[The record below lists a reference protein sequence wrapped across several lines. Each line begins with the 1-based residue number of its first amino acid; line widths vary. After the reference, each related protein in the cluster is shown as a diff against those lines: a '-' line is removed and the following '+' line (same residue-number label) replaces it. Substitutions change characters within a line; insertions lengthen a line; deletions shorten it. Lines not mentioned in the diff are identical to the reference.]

1 MGTVRMSDL
10 LEQARSFDPSK
21 VESRTTTWAPLEEG
35 FASDAQR
42 RAAFASGYKEKGK
55 KKKDEEVEVVN
66 ELTAAEKK
74 LINMMYD
81 KKGNLTPLGKKV
93 MDHGKKKEQVEVQES
108 GHTDVASAM
117 TNVKVAMSALTK
129 MSGELAKLSP
139 EDALPSWWTN
149 KVAIAVDK
157 LDGMAD
163 YLDTQVEEVE
173 LDEARKSQGMF
184 IVLEK
189 GSKNKVIG
197 QFKDKQKAIDM
208 MKKNAGSKVIQIGK
222 FATTDGKPVDVKVG
236 DELSHTRVKLA
247 TKIKEEVELDEG
259 TWHIAKNMNPLKKR
273 MQKPIPKG
281 DLMVKFVMK
290 HIGDDELADDM
301 FDAKT
306 GTDMVPMIKS
316 AMKRLNIKEEVELD
330 EAKFSPKEIKM
341 AIGIASD
348 KRYAGGNMTGAV
360 KAIEK
365 IHKGLS
371 DHPQVRA
378 VLKRQNEAYDSDTE
392 HTKDPKSHVKL
403 NKETGKY
410 CVYDM
415 KDKKVAEFDT
425 KDEAEAYAVKN
436 HDALMNEELEE
447 AVAYKFAA
455 VDPKNLVIG
464 MASKESD
471 AKDMARRYKGAAHI
485 IKLKKPLSPKK
496 GDMMINRPLID
507 VQRAAL
513 KEETELDEGKIKDIV
528 TDVEDAM
535 GKIKYKLSQKGG
547 KFIIRV
553 SKNDEKDAQKAMK
566 MNPLYI
572 AGKLRVIPESFLIAS
587 AADRITR
594 SEARNIDPADIDVR
608 ATDKDVENASKNIIL
623 QLRKVINLRGAKP
636 VEFASGKEKVHPNV
650 AAAALTKHEN
660 MRRADD
666 KEAFQRKIARSY
678 KDLLNA
684 VKGK

>member
-10 LEQARSFDPSK
+10 LEQARSFDSSNLEPQK
-21 VESRTTTWAPLEEG
+21 TTWAPLDEG
-35 FASDAQR
+35 
-42 RAAFASGYKEKGK
+42 RAIV
-55 KKKDEEVEVVN
+55 KKDRQGSGKPMGGKLPSYMTTKSKPTKPKDRQTKKEEVEDIN

-74 LINMMYD
+74 LINLMYD

-93 MDHGKKKEQVEVQES
+93 MAHGKKEDIMAACGAPSLTGGSKVMSYDPSIEES

-129 MSGELAKLSP
+129 MSGELSKLSP

-163 YLDTQVEEVE
+163 YLDTQVEVSNVDK
-173 LDEARKSQGMF
+173 LISKIKKSG
-184 IVLEK
+184 VVKK
-189 GSKNKVIG
+189 GSMSKN
-197 QFKDKQKAIDM
+197 
-208 MKKNAGSKVIQIGK
+208 
-222 FATTDGKPVDVKVG
+222 
-236 DELSHTRVKLA
+236 
-247 TKIKEEVELDEG
+247 EEVDLDEG
-259 TWHIAKNMNPLKKR
+259 TWHIAKNMNALKKR
-273 MQKPIPKG
+273 IQKPIPKG

-378 VLKRQNEAYDSDTE
+378 VLKRQNEMYDSDTE

-436 HDALMNEELEE
+436 HDALMNEE
-447 AVAYKFAA
+447 V
-455 VDPKNLVIG
+455 
-464 MASKESD
+464 
-471 AKDMARRYKGAAHI
+471 
-485 IKLKKPLSPKK
+485 
-496 GDMMINRPLID
+496 
-507 VQRAAL
+507 
-513 KEETELDEGKIKDIV
+513 ELDEGKMKDIV

-553 SKNDEKDAQKAMK
+553 SSNDEKDAQKAMK

-572 AGKLRVIPESFLIAS
+572 AGKLRVIPESFLIA
-587 AADRITR
+587 ATVDRITR
-594 SEARNIDPADIDVR
+594 TEARDIDPADMDVR
-608 ATDKDVENASKNIIL
+608 ATSKDVENASKNIIL

>member
-1 MGTVRMSDL
+1 MGTVRMSNL

-21 VESRTTTWAPLEEG
+21 VESRTTTWAPLGEG

-42 RAAFASGYKEKGK
+42 RAAFASGYKEKDKNK
-55 KKKDEEVEVVN
+55 KEEVEDIN

-93 MDHGKKKEQVEVQES
+93 MDHGKKVAVDKFPRNVSATQGKRMESKEEVEVQES
-108 GHTDVASAM
+108 GHTDVASAQ

-129 MSGELAKLSP
+129 MSGELSKLSP

-173 LDEARKSQGMF
+173 LDELKVKD
-184 IVLEK
+184 IVIAKTGPHK
-189 GSKNKVIG
+189 GVKHTIIHDFGDGTYNVRPNDLSA
-197 QFKDKQKAIDM
+197 KQIRYKMGAAKA
-208 MKKNAGSKVIQIGK
+208 KG
-222 FATTDGKPVDVKVG
+222 TD
-236 DELSHTRVKLA
+236 LTL
-247 TKIKEEVELDEG
+247 TKEEVELDEG
-259 TWHIAKNMNPLKKR
+259 TWHIAKNMNALKKR

-365 IHKGLS
+365 MKKGLS
-371 DHPQVRA
+371 DHPQVMA
-378 VLKRQNEAYDSDTE
+378 VLKRQNE
-392 HTKDPKSHVKL
+392 
-403 NKETGKY
+403 N
-410 CVYDM
+410 
-415 KDKKVAEFDT
+415 
-425 KDEAEAYAVKN
+425 
-436 HDALMNEELEE
+436 
-447 AVAYKFAA
+447 
-455 VDPKNLVIG
+455 
-464 MASKESD
+464 
-471 AKDMARRYKGAAHI
+471 
-485 IKLKKPLSPKK
+485 
-496 GDMMINRPLID
+496 
-507 VQRAAL
+507 
-513 KEETELDEGKIKDIV
+513 LDEGKMKDIV

-587 AADRITR
+587 TVDRITR
-594 SEARNIDPADIDVR
+594 SEARDIDPADIDVR
-608 ATDKDVENASKNIIL
+608 ATDKDVDNASKNIIL

>member
-1 MGTVRMSDL
+1 
-10 LEQARSFDPSK
+10 
-21 VESRTTTWAPLEEG
+21 
-35 FASDAQR
+35 
-42 RAAFASGYKEKGK
+42 
-55 KKKDEEVEVVN
+55 
-66 ELTAAEKK
+66 
-74 LINMMYD
+74 
-81 KKGNLTPLGKKV
+81 
-93 MDHGKKKEQVEVQES
+93 
-108 GHTDVASAM
+108 
-117 TNVKVAMSALTK
+117 
-129 MSGELAKLSP
+129 
-139 EDALPSWWTN
+139 
-149 KVAIAVDK
+149 
-157 LDGMAD
+157 
-163 YLDTQVEEVE
+163 
-173 LDEARKSQGMF
+173 
-184 IVLEK
+184 
-189 GSKNKVIG
+189 
-197 QFKDKQKAIDM
+197 
-208 MKKNAGSKVIQIGK
+208 
-222 FATTDGKPVDVKVG
+222 
-236 DELSHTRVKLA
+236 
-247 TKIKEEVELDEG
+247 
-259 TWHIAKNMNPLKKR
+259 
-273 MQKPIPKG
+273 
-281 DLMVKFVMK
+281 MK

-378 VLKRQNEAYDSDTE
+378 VLKRQNEMYDSDTE

-436 HDALMNEELEE
+436 HDALMNEE
-447 AVAYKFAA
+447 V
-455 VDPKNLVIG
+455 
-464 MASKESD
+464 
-471 AKDMARRYKGAAHI
+471 
-485 IKLKKPLSPKK
+485 
-496 GDMMINRPLID
+496 
-507 VQRAAL
+507 
-513 KEETELDEGKIKDIV
+513 ELDEGKMKDIV

-553 SKNDEKDAQKAMK
+553 SSNDEKDAQKAMK

-572 AGKLRVIPESFLIAS
+572 AGKLRVIPESFLIA
-587 AADRITR
+587 ATVDRITR
-594 SEARNIDPADIDVR
+594 TEARDIDPADMDVR
-608 ATDKDVENASKNIIL
+608 ATSKDVENASKNIIL
-623 QLRKVINLRGAKP
+623 QLRKVINLRGVKP

>member
-1 MGTVRMSDL
+1 MSEL
-10 LEQARSFDPSK
+10 LEQARSFDSSSLDPQK
-21 VESRTTTWAPLEEG
+21 TTWAPLQENETDTPHKHPH
-35 FASDAQR
+35 SDDEVDER
-42 RAAFASGYKEKGK
+42 KLPMGKRMSGSASGQALNKKIKELLKTIPK
-55 KKKDEEVEVVN
+55 AQLLKYLNKEEVEDMN
-66 ELTAAEKK
+66 ELTADEKK

-93 MDHGKKKEQVEVQES
+93 MDHSKKKEQVEVQES

-129 MSGELAKLSP
+129 MSGELSKLSP

-163 YLDTQVEEVE
+163 YLDTQVEVSNVDK
-173 LDEARKSQGMF
+173 LISKIKKSG
-184 IVLEK
+184 VVKK
-189 GSKNKVIG
+189 GSMSKN
-197 QFKDKQKAIDM
+197 
-208 MKKNAGSKVIQIGK
+208 
-222 FATTDGKPVDVKVG
+222 
-236 DELSHTRVKLA
+236 
-247 TKIKEEVELDEG
+247 EEVDLDEG
-259 TWHIAKNMNPLKKR
+259 TWHIAKNMNALKKR

-290 HIGDDELADDM
+290 HIGDDELTDDM

-306 GTDMVPMIKS
+306 GTDIVPMIKS
-316 AMKRLNIKEEVELD
+316 AMKRLNIKEE
-330 EAKFSPKEIKM
+330 
-341 AIGIASD
+341 
-348 KRYAGGNMTGAV
+348 
-360 KAIEK
+360 
-365 IHKGLS
+365 
-371 DHPQVRA
+371 
-378 VLKRQNEAYDSDTE
+378 NEMYDSDAE

-436 HDALMNEELEE
+436 HDALMNEE
-447 AVAYKFAA
+447 V
-455 VDPKNLVIG
+455 
-464 MASKESD
+464 
-471 AKDMARRYKGAAHI
+471 
-485 IKLKKPLSPKK
+485 
-496 GDMMINRPLID
+496 
-507 VQRAAL
+507 
-513 KEETELDEGKIKDIV
+513 ELDEGKMKDIV

-553 SKNDEKDAQKAMK
+553 SSNDEKDAQKAMK

-572 AGKLRVIPESFLIAS
+572 AGKLRVIPESFLIA
-587 AADRITR
+587 ATVDRITR
-594 SEARNIDPADIDVR
+594 TEARDIDPADIDVR
-608 ATDKDVENASKNIIL
+608 ATDKDVDNASKNIIL
-623 QLRKVINLRGAKP
+623 QLRKVINLRGVKP

>member
-1 MGTVRMSDL
+1 MSEL
-10 LEQARSFDPSK
+10 LEQARSFDSSNLDPQK
-21 VESRTTTWAPLEEG
+21 TTWAPLDEG
-35 FASDAQR
+35 
-42 RAAFASGYKEKGK
+42 RAIV
-55 KKKDEEVEVVN
+55 KKDRQGSGKPMGGKLPSYMTTKSKPTKPKDRQTKKEEVEDIN

-74 LINMMYD
+74 LINLMYD

-93 MDHGKKKEQVEVQES
+93 MAHGKKEDIMAACGAPSLTGGSKVMSYDPSIEES

-129 MSGELAKLSP
+129 MSGELSKLSP

-173 LDEARKSQGMF
+173 LDELKVKD
-184 IVLEK
+184 IVIAKTGPHK
-189 GSKNKVIG
+189 GVKHTIIHDFGDGTYNVRPNDLSA
-197 QFKDKQKAIDM
+197 KQIRYKMGAAKA
-208 MKKNAGSKVIQIGK
+208 KG
-222 FATTDGKPVDVKVG
+222 TD
-236 DELSHTRVKLA
+236 LTL
-247 TKIKEEVELDEG
+247 TKEEVELDEG
-259 TWHIAKNMNPLKKR
+259 TWHIAKNMNALKKR

-365 IHKGLS
+365 MKKGLS

-378 VLKRQNEAYDSDTE
+378 VLKRQNE
-392 HTKDPKSHVKL
+392 
-403 NKETGKY
+403 N
-410 CVYDM
+410 
-415 KDKKVAEFDT
+415 
-425 KDEAEAYAVKN
+425 
-436 HDALMNEELEE
+436 
-447 AVAYKFAA
+447 
-455 VDPKNLVIG
+455 
-464 MASKESD
+464 
-471 AKDMARRYKGAAHI
+471 
-485 IKLKKPLSPKK
+485 
-496 GDMMINRPLID
+496 
-507 VQRAAL
+507 
-513 KEETELDEGKIKDIV
+513 LDEGKMKDIV

-587 AADRITR
+587 TVDRITR
-594 SEARNIDPADIDVR
+594 SEARDIDPADIDVR
-608 ATDKDVENASKNIIL
+608 ATDKDVDNASKNIIL

-666 KEAFQRKIARSY
+666 KEAFQRRIARSY

>member
-1 MGTVRMSDL
+1 MGTVRMSNL

-21 VESRTTTWAPLEEG
+21 VESRTTTWAPLGEG

-42 RAAFASGYKEKGK
+42 RAAFASGYKEKDKNK
-55 KKKDEEVEVVN
+55 KEEVEDIN

-93 MDHGKKKEQVEVQES
+93 MDHGKKVAVDKFPRNVSATQGKRMESKEEVEVQES
-108 GHTDVASAM
+108 GHTDVASAQ

-129 MSGELAKLSP
+129 MSGELSKLSP

-173 LDEARKSQGMF
+173 LDELKVKD
-184 IVLEK
+184 IVIAKTGPHK
-189 GSKNKVIG
+189 GVKHTIIHDFGDGTYNVRPNDLSA
-197 QFKDKQKAIDM
+197 KQIRYKMGAAKA
-208 MKKNAGSKVIQIGK
+208 KG
-222 FATTDGKPVDVKVG
+222 TD
-236 DELSHTRVKLA
+236 LTL
-247 TKIKEEVELDEG
+247 TKEEVELDEG
-259 TWHIAKNMNPLKKR
+259 TWHIAKNMNALKKR

-365 IHKGLS
+365 MKKGLS
-371 DHPQVRA
+371 DHPQVMA
-378 VLKRQNEAYDSDTE
+378 VLKRQNE
-392 HTKDPKSHVKL
+392 
-403 NKETGKY
+403 N
-410 CVYDM
+410 
-415 KDKKVAEFDT
+415 
-425 KDEAEAYAVKN
+425 
-436 HDALMNEELEE
+436 
-447 AVAYKFAA
+447 
-455 VDPKNLVIG
+455 
-464 MASKESD
+464 
-471 AKDMARRYKGAAHI
+471 
-485 IKLKKPLSPKK
+485 
-496 GDMMINRPLID
+496 
-507 VQRAAL
+507 
-513 KEETELDEGKIKDIV
+513 LDEGKMKDIV

-587 AADRITR
+587 TVDRITR
-594 SEARNIDPADIDVR
+594 SEARDIDPADIDVR
-608 ATDKDVENASKNIIL
+608 ATDKDVDNASKNIIL

-678 KDLLNA
+678 KDLLSA

>member
-55 KKKDEEVEVVN
+55 KKKEEEVEVVN

-81 KKGNLTPLGKKV
+81 NKGNLTPLGKKV

-163 YLDTQVEEVE
+163 YLDTQVEEVK
-173 LDEARKSQGMF
+173 LDELKVKDIVIAKTGPHKGVKHTIIHDFGDGTYNIKPNDLSARQIRYKMGAAKA
-184 IVLEK
+184 K
-189 GSKNKVIG
+189 G
-197 QFKDKQKAIDM
+197 
-208 MKKNAGSKVIQIGK
+208 
-222 FATTDGKPVDVKVG
+222 TD
-236 DELSHTRVKLA
+236 LTL
-247 TKIKEEVELDEG
+247 TKEEVELDEG
-259 TWHIAKNMNPLKKR
+259 TWHIAKNMNALKKR

-378 VLKRQNEAYDSDTE
+378 VLKRQNEMYDSDAE

-436 HDALMNEELEE
+436 HDALMNEE
-447 AVAYKFAA
+447 V
-455 VDPKNLVIG
+455 
-464 MASKESD
+464 
-471 AKDMARRYKGAAHI
+471 
-485 IKLKKPLSPKK
+485 
-496 GDMMINRPLID
+496 
-507 VQRAAL
+507 
-513 KEETELDEGKIKDIV
+513 ELDEGKIKDIV

-587 AADRITR
+587 AVDRITR
-594 SEARNIDPADIDVR
+594 SEARDIDPADIDVR
-608 ATDKDVENASKNIIL
+608 ATDKDVDNASKNIIL

>member
-1 MGTVRMSDL
+1 MSEL
-10 LEQARSFDPSK
+10 LEQARSFDSSNLDPQK
-21 VESRTTTWAPLEEG
+21 TTWAPLDEG
-35 FASDAQR
+35 
-42 RAAFASGYKEKGK
+42 RAIV
-55 KKKDEEVEVVN
+55 KKDRQGSGKPMGGKLPSYMTTKSKPTKPKDRQTKKEEVEDIN

-74 LINMMYD
+74 LINLMYD

-93 MDHGKKKEQVEVQES
+93 MAHGKKEDIMAACGAPSLTGGSKVMSYDPSIEES

-129 MSGELAKLSP
+129 MSGELSKLSP

-163 YLDTQVEEVE
+163 YLDTQVEVSNVDK
-173 LDEARKSQGMF
+173 LISKIKKSG
-184 IVLEK
+184 VVKK
-189 GSKNKVIG
+189 GSMSKN
-197 QFKDKQKAIDM
+197 
-208 MKKNAGSKVIQIGK
+208 
-222 FATTDGKPVDVKVG
+222 
-236 DELSHTRVKLA
+236 
-247 TKIKEEVELDEG
+247 EEVDLDEG
-259 TWHIAKNMNPLKKR
+259 TWHIAKNMNALKKR
-273 MQKPIPKG
+273 IQKPIPKG

-378 VLKRQNEAYDSDTE
+378 VLKRQNEMYDSDTE

-436 HDALMNEELEE
+436 HDALMNEE
-447 AVAYKFAA
+447 V
-455 VDPKNLVIG
+455 
-464 MASKESD
+464 
-471 AKDMARRYKGAAHI
+471 
-485 IKLKKPLSPKK
+485 
-496 GDMMINRPLID
+496 
-507 VQRAAL
+507 
-513 KEETELDEGKIKDIV
+513 ELDEGKMKDIV

-553 SKNDEKDAQKAMK
+553 SSNDEKDAQKAMK

-572 AGKLRVIPESFLIAS
+572 AGKLRVIPESFLIA
-587 AADRITR
+587 ATVDRITR
-594 SEARNIDPADIDVR
+594 TEARDIDPADMDVR
-608 ATDKDVENASKNIIL
+608 ATSKDVENASKNIIL

>member
-1 MGTVRMSDL
+1 MSDL

-42 RAAFASGYKEKGK
+42 RAAFASGYKEKDKNK
-55 KKKDEEVEVVN
+55 KEEVENIN
-66 ELTAAEKK
+66 ELSAADKK
-74 LINMMYD
+74 LINLMYD
-81 KKGNLTPLGKKV
+81 KKGKLTKLGKKV
-93 MDHGKKKEQVEVQES
+93 MDAGQANSMWRKSGKLDERNESVEVQES

-173 LDEARKSQGMF
+173 LDELKVKDIVIAKTGPHKGVKHTIIHDFGDGTYNVRPNDLSARQIRYKMGAAKA
-184 IVLEK
+184 K
-189 GSKNKVIG
+189 G
-197 QFKDKQKAIDM
+197 
-208 MKKNAGSKVIQIGK
+208 
-222 FATTDGKPVDVKVG
+222 TD
-236 DELSHTRVKLA
+236 LTL
-247 TKIKEEVELDEG
+247 TKEEVELDEG
-259 TWHIAKNMNPLKKR
+259 TWHIAKNMNALKKR

-365 IHKGLS
+365 MKKGLS
-371 DHPQVRA
+371 DHPQVVA
-378 VLKRQNEAYDSDTE
+378 VLKRQNENLDES
-392 HTKDPKSHVKL
+392 K
-403 NKETGKY
+403 
-410 CVYDM
+410 M
-415 KDKKVAEFDT
+415 KD
-425 KDEAEAYAVKN
+425 
-436 HDALMNEELEE
+436 L
-447 AVAYKFAA
+447 
-455 VDPKNLVIG
+455 
-464 MASKESD
+464 
-471 AKDMARRYKGAAHI
+471 
-485 IKLKKPLSPKK
+485 
-496 GDMMINRPLID
+496 
-507 VQRAAL
+507 
-513 KEETELDEGKIKDIV
+513 V

-535 GKIKYKLSQKGG
+535 GKIRYKLSQKGG
-547 KFIIRV
+547 KFIIKV
-553 SKNDEKDAQKAMK
+553 SSNDEKDAQKAMK
-566 MNPLYI
+566 MNPLYV
-572 AGKLRVIPESFLIAS
+572 AGKLRVVSEEIDRSALIA
-587 AADRITR
+587 ATVNRITR
-594 SEARNIDPADIDVR
+594 TEARDIDPADIDVR
-608 ATDKDVENASKNIIL
+608 ATDKDVDNASKNIIL
-623 QLRKVINLRGAKP
+623 QLRKVINLRGVKP

>member
-10 LEQARSFDPSK
+10 LEQARSFDSSNLEPQK
-21 VESRTTTWAPLEEG
+21 TTWAPLQENETDTPHKHPH
-35 FASDAQR
+35 SDDEVDER
-42 RAAFASGYKEKGK
+42 KLPMGKRMSGSASGQALNKKIKELLKTIPK
-55 KKKDEEVEVVN
+55 AQLLKYLNKEEVEDMN
-66 ELTAAEKK
+66 ELTADEKK

-93 MDHGKKKEQVEVQES
+93 MDHKKEEVEVQES

-129 MSGELAKLSP
+129 MSGELSKLSP

-163 YLDTQVEEVE
+163 YLDTQVEVSNVDK
-173 LDEARKSQGMF
+173 LISKIKKSG
-184 IVLEK
+184 VVKK
-189 GSKNKVIG
+189 GSMSKN
-197 QFKDKQKAIDM
+197 
-208 MKKNAGSKVIQIGK
+208 
-222 FATTDGKPVDVKVG
+222 
-236 DELSHTRVKLA
+236 
-247 TKIKEEVELDEG
+247 EEVELDEG
-259 TWHIAKNMNPLKKR
+259 TWHIAKNMNALKKR

-290 HIGDDELADDM
+290 HIGDDLLADDM

-365 IHKGLS
+365 IKKGLS
-371 DHPQVRA
+371 DHPQVMA
-378 VLKRQNEAYDSDTE
+378 VLKRQNEEVELDENKSLI
-392 HTKDPKSHVKL
+392 KDYEKYMSQSGKKSHNAFDYL
-403 NKETGKY
+403 MSMPKY
-410 CVYDM
+410 KHM
-415 KDKKVAEFDT
+415 SKDQMT
-425 KDEAEAYAVKN
+425 KI
-436 HDALMNEELEE
+436 
-447 AVAYKFAA
+447 
-455 VDPKNLVIG
+455 IG
-464 MASKESD
+464 D
-471 AKDMARRYKGAAHI
+471 AKRKGI
-485 IKLKKPLSPKK
+485 F
-496 GDMMINRPLID
+496 
-507 VQRAAL
+507 
-513 KEETELDEGKIKDIV
+513 KEEVELDEGKMKDIV

-535 GKIKYKLSQKGG
+535 GKIKYKMSQKGG
-547 KFIIRV
+547 KLIIKV
-553 SKNDEKDAQKAMK
+553 SSNDEKDAQKAMK

-572 AGKLRVIPESFLIAS
+572 AGKLRVVSESFLIA
-587 AADRITR
+587 ATVNRITR
-594 SEARNIDPADIDVR
+594 TEARDIDPADIDVR
-608 ATDKDVENASKNIIL
+608 ATDKDVDNASKNIIL
-623 QLRKVINLRGAKP
+623 QLRKVINLRGVKP

>member
-1 MGTVRMSDL
+1 MGTVRMSNL

-21 VESRTTTWAPLEEG
+21 VESRTTTWAPLGEG

-42 RAAFASGYKEKGK
+42 RAAFASGYKEKDKNK
-55 KKKDEEVEVVN
+55 KEEVEDIN

-93 MDHGKKKEQVEVQES
+93 MDHGKKVAVDKFPRNVSATQGKRMESKEEVEVQES
-108 GHTDVASAM
+108 GHTDVASAQ

-129 MSGELAKLSP
+129 MSGELSKLSP

-173 LDEARKSQGMF
+173 LDELKVKD
-184 IVLEK
+184 IVIAKTGPHK
-189 GSKNKVIG
+189 GVKHTIIHDFGDGTYNVRPNDLSA
-197 QFKDKQKAIDM
+197 KQIRYKMGAAKA
-208 MKKNAGSKVIQIGK
+208 KG
-222 FATTDGKPVDVKVG
+222 TD
-236 DELSHTRVKLA
+236 LTL
-247 TKIKEEVELDEG
+247 TKEEVELDEG
-259 TWHIAKNMNPLKKR
+259 TWHIAKNMNALKKR

-365 IHKGLS
+365 MKKGLS
-371 DHPQVRA
+371 DHPQVMA
-378 VLKRQNEAYDSDTE
+378 VLKRQNE
-392 HTKDPKSHVKL
+392 
-403 NKETGKY
+403 N
-410 CVYDM
+410 
-415 KDKKVAEFDT
+415 
-425 KDEAEAYAVKN
+425 
-436 HDALMNEELEE
+436 
-447 AVAYKFAA
+447 
-455 VDPKNLVIG
+455 
-464 MASKESD
+464 
-471 AKDMARRYKGAAHI
+471 
-485 IKLKKPLSPKK
+485 
-496 GDMMINRPLID
+496 
-507 VQRAAL
+507 
-513 KEETELDEGKIKDIV
+513 LDEGKMKDIV

-587 AADRITR
+587 TVDRITR
-594 SEARNIDPADIDVR
+594 SEARDIDPADIDVR
-608 ATDKDVENASKNIIL
+608 ATDKDVDNASKNIIL

-666 KEAFQRKIARSY
+666 KEAFQRRIARSY

>member
-1 MGTVRMSDL
+1 MGTVRMSNL

-21 VESRTTTWAPLEEG
+21 VESRTTTWAPLGEG

-42 RAAFASGYKEKGK
+42 RAAFASGYKEKDKNK
-55 KKKDEEVEVVN
+55 KEEVEDIN
-66 ELTAAEKK
+66 ELTATEKK

-93 MDHGKKKEQVEVQES
+93 MDHGKKVAVDKFPRNVSATQGKRMESKEEVEVQES
-108 GHTDVASAM
+108 GHTDVASAQ

-129 MSGELAKLSP
+129 MSGELSKLSP

-173 LDEARKSQGMF
+173 LDELKVKD
-184 IVLEK
+184 IVIAKTGPHK
-189 GSKNKVIG
+189 GVKHTIIHDFGDGTYNVRPNDLSA
-197 QFKDKQKAIDM
+197 KQIRYKMGAAKA
-208 MKKNAGSKVIQIGK
+208 KG
-222 FATTDGKPVDVKVG
+222 TD
-236 DELSHTRVKLA
+236 LTL
-247 TKIKEEVELDEG
+247 TKEEVELDEG
-259 TWHIAKNMNPLKKR
+259 TWHIAKNMNALKKR

-365 IHKGLS
+365 MKKGLS
-371 DHPQVRA
+371 DHPQVMA
-378 VLKRQNEAYDSDTE
+378 VLKRQNE
-392 HTKDPKSHVKL
+392 
-403 NKETGKY
+403 N
-410 CVYDM
+410 
-415 KDKKVAEFDT
+415 
-425 KDEAEAYAVKN
+425 
-436 HDALMNEELEE
+436 
-447 AVAYKFAA
+447 
-455 VDPKNLVIG
+455 
-464 MASKESD
+464 
-471 AKDMARRYKGAAHI
+471 
-485 IKLKKPLSPKK
+485 
-496 GDMMINRPLID
+496 
-507 VQRAAL
+507 
-513 KEETELDEGKIKDIV
+513 LDEGKMKDIV

-587 AADRITR
+587 TVDRITR
-594 SEARNIDPADIDVR
+594 SEARDIDPADIDVR
-608 ATDKDVENASKNIIL
+608 ATDKDVDNASKNIIL

-666 KEAFQRKIARSY
+666 KEAFQRRIARSY

>member
-163 YLDTQVEEVE
+163 YLDTQV
-173 LDEARKSQGMF
+173 
-184 IVLEK
+184 
-189 GSKNKVIG
+189 
-197 QFKDKQKAIDM
+197 
-208 MKKNAGSKVIQIGK
+208 
-222 FATTDGKPVDVKVG
+222 
-236 DELSHTRVKLA
+236 
-247 TKIKEEVELDEG
+247 EEVELDEG

>member
-1 MGTVRMSDL
+1 MRMSEL
-10 LEQARSFDPSK
+10 LNEVNKFELD
-21 VESRTTTWAPLEEG
+21 EG
-35 FASDAQR
+35 FSPKEIKMAIGIASDPRYKGGNMTGAVNAIDKVKKGLSDHPKVAAVLKRQNEDTNEAVSPAQQ
-42 RAAFASGYKEKGK
+42 AAIAISKKEKTKNEVLDKDDEKTVGDVVKGLK
-55 KKKDEEVEVVN
+55 KAVKAHQGQVKNLTKDIQDQVELD
-66 ELTAAEKK
+66 ELTSDEKRLMAK
-74 LINMMYD
+74 MFD

-93 MDHGKKKEQVEVQES
+93 MDQGKKEEVEENALDIQNESDYTIDEGKMKDLAMKIDRVASNMRKDRMMKPFADKFKKDAMKSMNVRKSLEKVLPDYVAGKTLDKVMKEEVEVQES

-129 MSGELAKLSP
+129 MSGELSKLSP

-163 YLDTQVEEVE
+163 YLDTQVEVSNVDK
-173 LDEARKSQGMF
+173 LISKIKKSG
-184 IVLEK
+184 VVKK
-189 GSKNKVIG
+189 GSMSKN
-197 QFKDKQKAIDM
+197 
-208 MKKNAGSKVIQIGK
+208 
-222 FATTDGKPVDVKVG
+222 
-236 DELSHTRVKLA
+236 
-247 TKIKEEVELDEG
+247 EEVELDEG
-259 TWHIAKNMNPLKKR
+259 TWHIAKNMNALKKR

-330 EAKFSPKEIKM
+330 EGKM
-341 AIGIASD
+341 
-348 KRYAGGNMTGAV
+348 
-360 KAIEK
+360 
-365 IHKGLS
+365 
-371 DHPQVRA
+371 
-378 VLKRQNEAYDSDTE
+378 
-392 HTKDPKSHVKL
+392 
-403 NKETGKY
+403 
-410 CVYDM
+410 
-415 KDKKVAEFDT
+415 
-425 KDEAEAYAVKN
+425 
-436 HDALMNEELEE
+436 
-447 AVAYKFAA
+447 
-455 VDPKNLVIG
+455 
-464 MASKESD
+464 
-471 AKDMARRYKGAAHI
+471 
-485 IKLKKPLSPKK
+485 
-496 GDMMINRPLID
+496 
-507 VQRAAL
+507 
-513 KEETELDEGKIKDIV
+513 KDIV

-547 KFIIRV
+547 KLIIKV
-553 SKNDEKDAQKAMK
+553 SSNDERDAQKAMK

-572 AGKLRVIPESFLIAS
+572 AGKLRVVSESFLIA
-587 AADRITR
+587 ATVNRITR
-594 SEARNIDPADIDVR
+594 TEARDIDPADIDVR
-608 ATDKDVENASKNIIL
+608 ATDKDVDNASKNIIL
-623 QLRKVINLRGAKP
+623 QLRKVINLRGVKP

>member
-129 MSGELAKLSP
+129 MSGELSKLSP

-173 LDEARKSQGMF
+173 LDE
-184 IVLEK
+184 
-189 GSKNKVIG
+189 
-197 QFKDKQKAIDM
+197 
-208 MKKNAGSKVIQIGK
+208 
-222 FATTDGKPVDVKVG
+222 
-236 DELSHTRVKLA
+236 
-247 TKIKEEVELDEG
+247 G
-259 TWHIAKNMNPLKKR
+259 TWHIAKNMNALKKR

-360 KAIEK
+360 KAIEN

-471 AKDMARRYKGAAHI
+471 AKDMAHRYKGAAHI

-513 KEETELDEGKIKDIV
+513 KEETELDEGKMKDLAMKIDRVASNMRKDRMMKPFVDKFKKDAMKTLDVRKSLEKVIPKTSTVTYGQINYALTKEDFDEGKIKDIV

-587 AADRITR
+587 TVDRITR
-594 SEARNIDPADIDVR
+594 SEARDIDPADIDVR

>member
-1 MGTVRMSDL
+1 MGTVRMSNL

-93 MDHGKKKEQVEVQES
+93 MDHGKKVAVDKFPRNVSATQGKRMESKEEVEVQES
-108 GHTDVASAM
+108 GHTDVASAQ

-129 MSGELAKLSP
+129 MSGELSKLSP

-173 LDEARKSQGMF
+173 LDELKVKD
-184 IVLEK
+184 IVIAKTGPHK
-189 GSKNKVIG
+189 GVKHTIIHDFGDGTYNIKPNDLSA
-197 QFKDKQKAIDM
+197 KQIRYKMGAAKA
-208 MKKNAGSKVIQIGK
+208 KG
-222 FATTDGKPVDVKVG
+222 TD
-236 DELSHTRVKLA
+236 LTL
-247 TKIKEEVELDEG
+247 TKEEVELDEG
-259 TWHIAKNMNPLKKR
+259 TWHIAKNMNALKKR

-365 IHKGLS
+365 MKKGLS
-371 DHPQVRA
+371 DHPQVMA
-378 VLKRQNEAYDSDTE
+378 VLKRQNE
-392 HTKDPKSHVKL
+392 
-403 NKETGKY
+403 N
-410 CVYDM
+410 
-415 KDKKVAEFDT
+415 
-425 KDEAEAYAVKN
+425 
-436 HDALMNEELEE
+436 
-447 AVAYKFAA
+447 
-455 VDPKNLVIG
+455 
-464 MASKESD
+464 
-471 AKDMARRYKGAAHI
+471 
-485 IKLKKPLSPKK
+485 
-496 GDMMINRPLID
+496 
-507 VQRAAL
+507 
-513 KEETELDEGKIKDIV
+513 LDEGKMKDIV

-587 AADRITR
+587 TVDRITR
-594 SEARNIDPADIDVR
+594 SEARDIDPADIDVR
-608 ATDKDVENASKNIIL
+608 ATDKDVDNASKNIIL

-666 KEAFQRKIARSY
+666 KEAFQRRIARSY

>member
-1 MGTVRMSDL
+1 MSEL
-10 LEQARSFDPSK
+10 LEQARSFDSSNLDPQK
-21 VESRTTTWAPLEEG
+21 TTWAPLDEG
-35 FASDAQR
+35 
-42 RAAFASGYKEKGK
+42 RAIV
-55 KKKDEEVEVVN
+55 KKDRQGSGKPMGGKLPSYMTTKSKPTKPKDRQTKKEEVEDIN

-74 LINMMYD
+74 LINLMYD

-93 MDHGKKKEQVEVQES
+93 MAHGKKEDIMAACGAPSLTGGSKVMSYDPSIEES

-129 MSGELAKLSP
+129 MSGELSKLSP

-163 YLDTQVEEVE
+163 YLDTQVEVSNVDK
-173 LDEARKSQGMF
+173 LISKIKKSG
-184 IVLEK
+184 VVKK
-189 GSKNKVIG
+189 GSMSKN
-197 QFKDKQKAIDM
+197 
-208 MKKNAGSKVIQIGK
+208 
-222 FATTDGKPVDVKVG
+222 
-236 DELSHTRVKLA
+236 
-247 TKIKEEVELDEG
+247 EEVDLDEG
-259 TWHIAKNMNPLKKR
+259 TWHIAKNMNALKKR

-378 VLKRQNEAYDSDTE
+378 VLKRQNEMYDSDTE

-436 HDALMNEELEE
+436 HDALMNEE
-447 AVAYKFAA
+447 V
-455 VDPKNLVIG
+455 
-464 MASKESD
+464 
-471 AKDMARRYKGAAHI
+471 
-485 IKLKKPLSPKK
+485 
-496 GDMMINRPLID
+496 
-507 VQRAAL
+507 
-513 KEETELDEGKIKDIV
+513 ELDEGKMKDIV

-553 SKNDEKDAQKAMK
+553 SSNDEKDAQKAMK

-572 AGKLRVIPESFLIAS
+572 AGKLRVIPESFLIA
-587 AADRITR
+587 ATVDRITR
-594 SEARNIDPADIDVR
+594 TEARDIDPADMDVR
-608 ATDKDVENASKNIIL
+608 ATSKDVENASKNIIL

>member
-1 MGTVRMSDL
+1 MGTVRMSNL

-21 VESRTTTWAPLEEG
+21 VESRTTTWAPLGEG

-42 RAAFASGYKEKGK
+42 RAAFASGYKEKDKNK
-55 KKKDEEVEVVN
+55 KEEVEDIN

-93 MDHGKKKEQVEVQES
+93 MDHGKKVAVDKFPRNVSATQGKRMESKEEVEVQES
-108 GHTDVASAM
+108 GHTDVASAQ

-129 MSGELAKLSP
+129 MSGELSKLSP

-173 LDEARKSQGMF
+173 LDELKVKDIVIAKTGPHKGVKHTIIHDFGDGTYNVRPNDLSARQIRYKMGAAKA
-184 IVLEK
+184 K
-189 GSKNKVIG
+189 G
-197 QFKDKQKAIDM
+197 
-208 MKKNAGSKVIQIGK
+208 
-222 FATTDGKPVDVKVG
+222 TD
-236 DELSHTRVKLA
+236 LTL
-247 TKIKEEVELDEG
+247 TKEEVELDEG
-259 TWHIAKNMNPLKKR
+259 TWHIAKNMNALKKR

-365 IHKGLS
+365 MKKGLS
-371 DHPQVRA
+371 DHPQVMA
-378 VLKRQNEAYDSDTE
+378 VLKRQNE
-392 HTKDPKSHVKL
+392 
-403 NKETGKY
+403 N
-410 CVYDM
+410 
-415 KDKKVAEFDT
+415 
-425 KDEAEAYAVKN
+425 
-436 HDALMNEELEE
+436 
-447 AVAYKFAA
+447 
-455 VDPKNLVIG
+455 
-464 MASKESD
+464 
-471 AKDMARRYKGAAHI
+471 
-485 IKLKKPLSPKK
+485 
-496 GDMMINRPLID
+496 
-507 VQRAAL
+507 
-513 KEETELDEGKIKDIV
+513 LDEGKMKDIV

-587 AADRITR
+587 TVDRITR
-594 SEARNIDPADIDVR
+594 SEARDIDPADIDVR
-608 ATDKDVENASKNIIL
+608 ATDKDVDNASKNIIL

-666 KEAFQRKIARSY
+666 KEAFQRRIARSY

>member
-10 LEQARSFDPSK
+10 LEQARSFDSSK
-21 VESRTTTWAPLEEG
+21 AELQKTSWAPLEEYKIDTPHNQPIIEEIDLDERKLPMG
-35 FASDAQR
+35 KRMSGS
-42 RAAFASGYKEKGK
+42 ASGQALNKKIKELLKTIPK
-55 KKKDEEVEVVN
+55 AQLLKYLNKEEVEDMN
-66 ELTAAEKK
+66 ELTADEKK

-93 MDHGKKKEQVEVQES
+93 MDHKKEEVEVQES
-108 GHTDVASAM
+108 GHTDVASAQ

-163 YLDTQVEEVE
+163 YLDTQVEVSNVDK
-173 LDEARKSQGMF
+173 LISKIKKSG
-184 IVLEK
+184 VVKK
-189 GSKNKVIG
+189 GSMSKN
-197 QFKDKQKAIDM
+197 
-208 MKKNAGSKVIQIGK
+208 
-222 FATTDGKPVDVKVG
+222 
-236 DELSHTRVKLA
+236 
-247 TKIKEEVELDEG
+247 EEVDLDEG
-259 TWHIAKNMNPLKKR
+259 TWHIAKNMNALKKR

-290 HIGDDELADDM
+290 HIGDDELTDDM

-306 GTDMVPMIKS
+306 GTDIVPMIKS

-365 IHKGLS
+365 MKKGLS

-378 VLKRQNEAYDSDTE
+378 VLKRQNEMYDSDTE

-436 HDALMNEELEE
+436 HDALMNEE
-447 AVAYKFAA
+447 V
-455 VDPKNLVIG
+455 
-464 MASKESD
+464 
-471 AKDMARRYKGAAHI
+471 
-485 IKLKKPLSPKK
+485 
-496 GDMMINRPLID
+496 
-507 VQRAAL
+507 
-513 KEETELDEGKIKDIV
+513 ELDEGKMKDII

-535 GKIKYKLSQKGG
+535 GKIRYKLSQKGG
-547 KFIIRV
+547 KFIIKV
-553 SKNDEKDAQKAMK
+553 SSNDEKDAQKAMK

-572 AGKLRVIPESFLIAS
+572 AGKLRVVSESFLIA
-587 AADRITR
+587 ATVDRITR
-594 SEARNIDPADIDVR
+594 TEARDIDPADIDVR
-608 ATDKDVENASKNIIL
+608 ATDKDVDNASKNIIL
-623 QLRKVINLRGAKP
+623 QLRKVINLRGVKP

>member
-1 MGTVRMSDL
+1 MGTVRMSNL

-21 VESRTTTWAPLEEG
+21 VESRTTTWAPLGEG

-42 RAAFASGYKEKGK
+42 RAAFASGYKEKDKNK
-55 KKKDEEVEVVN
+55 KEEVEDIN

-93 MDHGKKKEQVEVQES
+93 MDHGKKVAVDKFPRNVSATQGKRMESKEEVEVQES
-108 GHTDVASAM
+108 GHTDVASAQ

-129 MSGELAKLSP
+129 MSGELSKLSP

-173 LDEARKSQGMF
+173 LDELKVKD
-184 IVLEK
+184 IVIAKTGPHK
-189 GSKNKVIG
+189 GVKHTIIHDFGDGTYNVRPNDLSA
-197 QFKDKQKAIDM
+197 KQIRYKMGAAKA
-208 MKKNAGSKVIQIGK
+208 KG
-222 FATTDGKPVDVKVG
+222 TD
-236 DELSHTRVKLA
+236 LTL
-247 TKIKEEVELDEG
+247 TKEEVEIDEG
-259 TWHIAKNMNPLKKR
+259 TWHIAKNMNALKKR

-365 IHKGLS
+365 MKKGLS
-371 DHPQVRA
+371 DHPQVMA
-378 VLKRQNEAYDSDTE
+378 VLKRQNE
-392 HTKDPKSHVKL
+392 
-403 NKETGKY
+403 N
-410 CVYDM
+410 
-415 KDKKVAEFDT
+415 
-425 KDEAEAYAVKN
+425 
-436 HDALMNEELEE
+436 
-447 AVAYKFAA
+447 
-455 VDPKNLVIG
+455 
-464 MASKESD
+464 
-471 AKDMARRYKGAAHI
+471 
-485 IKLKKPLSPKK
+485 
-496 GDMMINRPLID
+496 
-507 VQRAAL
+507 
-513 KEETELDEGKIKDIV
+513 LDEGKMKDIV

-587 AADRITR
+587 TVDRITR
-594 SEARNIDPADIDVR
+594 SEARDIDPADIDVR
-608 ATDKDVENASKNIIL
+608 ATDKDVDNASKNIIL

-666 KEAFQRKIARSY
+666 KEAFQRRIARSY

>member
-173 LDEARKSQGMF
+173 LDE
-184 IVLEK
+184 
-189 GSKNKVIG
+189 
-197 QFKDKQKAIDM
+197 
-208 MKKNAGSKVIQIGK
+208 
-222 FATTDGKPVDVKVG
+222 
-236 DELSHTRVKLA
+236 
-247 TKIKEEVELDEG
+247 G

-290 HIGDDELADDM
+290 HIGDDILSDDM

-436 HDALMNEELEE
+436 HDALMNEELDE

-513 KEETELDEGKIKDIV
+513 KEETELNEGKMKDIV

>member
-10 LEQARSFDPSK
+10 LEQARSFDSSNLEPQK
-21 VESRTTTWAPLEEG
+21 TTWAPLQENETDTPHKHPH
-35 FASDAQR
+35 SDDEVDER
-42 RAAFASGYKEKGK
+42 KLPMGKRMSGSASGQALNKKIKELLKTIPK
-55 KKKDEEVEVVN
+55 PQLLKYLNKEEVEDMN
-66 ELTAAEKK
+66 ELTADEKK

-93 MDHGKKKEQVEVQES
+93 MDHKKEEVEVQES

-129 MSGELAKLSP
+129 MSGELSKLSP

-163 YLDTQVEEVE
+163 YLDTQVEVSNVDK
-173 LDEARKSQGMF
+173 LISKIKKSG
-184 IVLEK
+184 VVKK
-189 GSKNKVIG
+189 GSMSKN
-197 QFKDKQKAIDM
+197 
-208 MKKNAGSKVIQIGK
+208 
-222 FATTDGKPVDVKVG
+222 
-236 DELSHTRVKLA
+236 
-247 TKIKEEVELDEG
+247 EEVELDEG
-259 TWHIAKNMNPLKKR
+259 TWHIAKNMNALKKR

-290 HIGDDELADDM
+290 HIGDDLLADDM

-365 IHKGLS
+365 MKKGLS
-371 DHPQVRA
+371 DHPQVMA
-378 VLKRQNEAYDSDTE
+378 VLKRQNEE
-392 HTKDPKSHVKL
+392 V
-403 NKETGKY
+403 
-410 CVYDM
+410 
-415 KDKKVAEFDT
+415 
-425 KDEAEAYAVKN
+425 
-436 HDALMNEELEE
+436 
-447 AVAYKFAA
+447 
-455 VDPKNLVIG
+455 
-464 MASKESD
+464 
-471 AKDMARRYKGAAHI
+471 
-485 IKLKKPLSPKK
+485 
-496 GDMMINRPLID
+496 
-507 VQRAAL
+507 
-513 KEETELDEGKIKDIV
+513 ELDEGKMKDIV

-535 GKIKYKLSQKGG
+535 GKIKYKMSQKGG
-547 KFIIRV
+547 KLIIKV
-553 SKNDEKDAQKAMK
+553 SSNDEKDAQKAMK

-572 AGKLRVIPESFLIAS
+572 AGKLRVVSESFLIA
-587 AADRITR
+587 ATVNRITR
-594 SEARNIDPADIDVR
+594 TEARDIDPADIDVR
-608 ATDKDVENASKNIIL
+608 ATDKDVDNASKNIIL
-623 QLRKVINLRGAKP
+623 QLRKVINLRGVKP

>member
-173 LDEARKSQGMF
+173 LDE
-184 IVLEK
+184 
-189 GSKNKVIG
+189 
-197 QFKDKQKAIDM
+197 
-208 MKKNAGSKVIQIGK
+208 
-222 FATTDGKPVDVKVG
+222 
-236 DELSHTRVKLA
+236 
-247 TKIKEEVELDEG
+247 G

-290 HIGDDELADDM
+290 HIGDDILSDDM

-436 HDALMNEELEE
+436 HDALMNEELDE

-513 KEETELDEGKIKDIV
+513 KEETELNEGKMKDIV

-678 KDLLNA
+678 KDLLSA

>member
-10 LEQARSFDPSK
+10 LEQARSFDSSK
-21 VESRTTTWAPLEEG
+21 AEPQKTSWAPLEEYKIDTPHNQPIIEEIDLDERKLPMG
-35 FASDAQR
+35 KRMSGS
-42 RAAFASGYKEKGK
+42 ASGQALNKKIKELLKTIPK
-55 KKKDEEVEVVN
+55 AQLLKYLNKEEVEDMN
-66 ELTAAEKK
+66 ELTADEKK

-93 MDHGKKKEQVEVQES
+93 MDHKKEEVEVQES
-108 GHTDVASAM
+108 GHTDVASAQ

-129 MSGELAKLSP
+129 MSGEHAKLSP

-163 YLDTQVEEVE
+163 YLDTQVEVSNVDK
-173 LDEARKSQGMF
+173 LISKIKKSG
-184 IVLEK
+184 VVKK
-189 GSKNKVIG
+189 GSMSKN
-197 QFKDKQKAIDM
+197 
-208 MKKNAGSKVIQIGK
+208 
-222 FATTDGKPVDVKVG
+222 
-236 DELSHTRVKLA
+236 
-247 TKIKEEVELDEG
+247 EEVDLDEG
-259 TWHIAKNMNPLKKR
+259 TWHIAKNMNALKKR
-273 MQKPIPKG
+273 IQKPIPKG

-365 IHKGLS
+365 MKKGLS

-378 VLKRQNEAYDSDTE
+378 VLKRQNEMYDSDTE

-436 HDALMNEELEE
+436 HDALMNEE
-447 AVAYKFAA
+447 V
-455 VDPKNLVIG
+455 
-464 MASKESD
+464 
-471 AKDMARRYKGAAHI
+471 
-485 IKLKKPLSPKK
+485 
-496 GDMMINRPLID
+496 
-507 VQRAAL
+507 
-513 KEETELDEGKIKDIV
+513 ELDEGKMKDII

-535 GKIKYKLSQKGG
+535 GKIRYKLSQKGG
-547 KFIIRV
+547 KFIIKV
-553 SKNDEKDAQKAMK
+553 SSNDEKDAQKAMK

-572 AGKLRVIPESFLIAS
+572 AGKLRVVSESFLIA
-587 AADRITR
+587 ATVDRITR
-594 SEARNIDPADIDVR
+594 TEARDIDPADIDVR
-608 ATDKDVENASKNIIL
+608 ATDKDVDNASKNIIL
-623 QLRKVINLRGAKP
+623 QLRKVINLRGVKP

>member
-1 MGTVRMSDL
+1 MSEL
-10 LEQARSFDPSK
+10 LEQARSFDSSNLDPQK
-21 VESRTTTWAPLEEG
+21 TTWAPLDEG
-35 FASDAQR
+35 
-42 RAAFASGYKEKGK
+42 RAIV
-55 KKKDEEVEVVN
+55 KKDRQGSGKPMGGKLPSYMTTKSKPTKPKDRQTKKEEVEDIN

-74 LINMMYD
+74 LINLMYD

-93 MDHGKKKEQVEVQES
+93 MAHGKKEDIMAACGAPSLTGGSKVMSYDPSIEES

-129 MSGELAKLSP
+129 MSGELSKLSP

-163 YLDTQVEEVE
+163 YLDTQVEVSNVDK
-173 LDEARKSQGMF
+173 LISKIKKSG
-184 IVLEK
+184 VVKK
-189 GSKNKVIG
+189 GSMSKN
-197 QFKDKQKAIDM
+197 
-208 MKKNAGSKVIQIGK
+208 
-222 FATTDGKPVDVKVG
+222 
-236 DELSHTRVKLA
+236 
-247 TKIKEEVELDEG
+247 EEVDLDEG
-259 TWHIAKNMNPLKKR
+259 TWHIAKNMNALKKR
-273 MQKPIPKG
+273 IQKPIPKG

-378 VLKRQNEAYDSDTE
+378 VLKRQNEMYDSDTE

-436 HDALMNEELEE
+436 HDALMNEE
-447 AVAYKFAA
+447 V
-455 VDPKNLVIG
+455 
-464 MASKESD
+464 
-471 AKDMARRYKGAAHI
+471 
-485 IKLKKPLSPKK
+485 
-496 GDMMINRPLID
+496 
-507 VQRAAL
+507 
-513 KEETELDEGKIKDIV
+513 ELDEGKMKDIV

-553 SKNDEKDAQKAMK
+553 SSNDEKDAQKAMK

-572 AGKLRVIPESFLIAS
+572 AGKLRVIPESFLIA
-587 AADRITR
+587 ATVDRITR
-594 SEARNIDPADIDVR
+594 TEARDIDPADIDIR